1 MNEIAY
7 FYLLEKPIL
16 MRKIVL
22 IFIGVLLFSGCK
34 STARQGTAVVENS
47 DFTIAFGSCN
57 KHTLKNPLW
66 NDISA
71 SQPDVWIWGGD
82 IVYADTKDMDKL
94 RRIYIAQNKVKG
106 YKKLKN
112 NVPVIGTWDDH
123 DYGLNDGGVEFTAKR
138 ESQIEFLNFMGVSND
153 SPRRE
158 QEGVYTAHNYDLLD
172 GKVKVI
178 VLDTRYFRTA
188 LTPDT
193 ETKKRNKPNVY
204 GKGTILGEQQ
214 WQWLETE
221 LKKSDADFNVIVSS
235 IQFLSNEHGFE
246 CWGNFPHEVDKM
258 KKIITDS
265 KAKATVVLSGDRHIS
280 EFSKAD
286 VEGLSYPLI
295 DFTSSGLTHVYSKF
309 NGEPNPFR
317 VGKVVSV
324 LSYGLL
330 QFDLKNK
337 RISFK
342 MMGDNGEV
350 LGEMEQKY

>member
-1 MNEIAY
+1 MY
-7 FYLLEKPIL
+7 KTL
-16 MRKIVL
+16 L
-22 IFIGVLLFSGCK
+22 IFSGALLFFGCK
-34 STARQGTAVVENS
+34 PTARQVAAVIENS

-57 KHTLKNPLW
+57 KHTLKNSLW
-66 NDISA
+66 DDISA

-82 IVYADTKDMDKL
+82 IVYADTKDMNKL
-94 RRIYIAQNKVKG
+94 RRIYTAQNEVEG

-112 NVPVIGTWDDH
+112 NVSVIGTWDDH
-123 DYGLNDGGVEFTAKR
+123 DYGLNDGGAEFTAKR
-138 ESQIEFLNFMGVSND
+138 ESQIEFLNFMGVAND

-158 QEGVYTAHNYDLLD
+158 QEGVYTAYNYDLPE
-172 GKVKVI
+172 GKIKII

-204 GKGTILGEQQ
+204 GEGTILGERQ
-214 WQWLETE
+214 WQWLKTE
-221 LKKSDADFNVIVSS
+221 LKNSGADFNIIVSS

-246 CWGNFPHEVDKM
+246 CWGNFPNEVDKL
-258 KKIITDS
+258 KKTILAS
-265 KAKATVVLSGDRHIS
+265 KAKGTVILSGDRHIS
-280 EFSKAD
+280 ELSKTNVD
-286 VEGLSYPLI
+286 GLPYPLI

-317 VGKVVSV
+317 VGDVVNV
-324 LSYGLL
+324 FSYGLL

-350 LGEMEQKY
+350 LGQLQQNY